1 MRAVTLLRFV
11 KAGADCF
18 KVRIAVK
25 LDDVFAFKRLMRGIK
40 PRIHDADANARSGK
54 ALRIGSGG
62 TNSVQIGIAGGFGAD
77 RQWAQD
83 GANCHKDASVFES
96 QMRHD
101 APSKTTETRI
111 KRLSNQAQSM
121 SKKCCL
127 EQIVRSNGYPRR
139 LCEGKRQDN
148 RSLLESKEAMR
159 RTELTKKTVGAQI
172 EEM

>member
-1 MRAVTLLRFV
+1 MRCPRRYLPHACRDLLRFV

-18 KVRIAVK
+18 KVLIAVK

-40 PRIHDADANARSGK
+40 PGIHDADANARSGK

-77 RQWAQD
+77 QQRAQD
-83 GANCHKDASVFES
+83 GAYRHKDASVFES

-111 KRLSNQAQSM
+111 KRLSNQAKSM
-121 SKKCCL
+121 SKKCRL
-127 EQIVRSNGYPRR
+127 EQIVRSNG
-139 LCEGKRQDN
+139 
-148 RSLLESKEAMR
+148 
-159 RTELTKKTVGAQI
+159 
-172 EEM
+172 

>member
-1 MRAVTLLRFV
+1 
-11 KAGADCF
+11 
-18 KVRIAVK
+18 
-25 LDDVFAFKRLMRGIK
+25 
-40 PRIHDADANARSGK
+40 
-54 ALRIGSGG
+54 
-62 TNSVQIGIAGGFGAD
+62 
-77 RQWAQD
+77 
-83 GANCHKDASVFES
+83 
-96 QMRHD
+96 MRHD

-121 SKKCCL
+121 SKKCCF

-139 LCEGKRQDN
+139 LGEGKRQDN